1 MNKSLTAAVSDVA
14 KNIRFHRFIVL
25 LLLSANTVAVSG
37 NQDVAPATTA
47 SPEAAIDIETTI
59 PAAVPESA
67 TTESAGSKVELVS
80 KPDGS
85 FTLLLNGEP
94 YIVKGAGGHQY
105 LDLLAASGGNSIRTW
120 GIEQLEEVVDGKPL
134 LDRAHESGISVTVGF
149 WVQHERHGF
158 DYSNAASIQHQR
170 SRLRDAVL
178 KYKDHP
184 ALLTWG
190 LGNEMEGF
198 GSGETD
204 VRIWKELNHLA
215 GIIKALDE
223 NHPVM
228 TVIAGTQ
235 QSKIDGIL
243 QYYPNI
249 DILGVNQYSGA
260 PGTGQTLDAMGW
272 KGPYMLTEFGVP
284 GTWEGPATSWGAPIE
299 PDSSTKA
306 AETYTAY
313 KTDRDNNVGRN
324 LGSYVFYWGQKQEA
338 TATWYGMFLQ
348 SGEKL
353 PRVDAMAYA
362 WSGKWPDNRAPK
374 LVSLETPVAFKHVKA
389 GNDFHAEV
397 DSVDREGDE
406 LRYLWDIRAESTD
419 RKSGGDAE
427 AAPPS
432 FPDLIVAGQ
441 GTRRL
446 SFKAP
451 NRPGGYRLFVTV
463 HDGHGGAVAHN
474 VPFYV
479 EN

>member
-1 MNKSLTAAVSDVA
+1 MNNSLTAAETDVP
-14 KNIRFHRFIVL
+14 KSIRFQSFIVL
-25 LLLSANTVAVSG
+25 FSLSVNTVAVSG
-37 NQDVAPATTA
+37 NQDVAPAPIT
-47 SPEAAIDIETTI
+47 SPEIDMEITTST
-59 PAAVPESA
+59 PAAAPESA
-67 TTESAGSKVELVS
+67 AAESAGSKVEVVS

-94 YIVKGAGGHQY
+94 YLVKGAGGHQY

-120 GIEQLEEVVDGKPL
+120 GIELLEEVVDGKSL

-158 DYSNAASIQHQR
+158 DYSNAASIEKQR
-170 SRLRDAVL
+170 TRLRDAVL

-184 ALLTWG
+184 ALLIWG

-198 GSGETD
+198 ESGETD

-215 GIIKALDE
+215 GIIKELDDS
-223 NHPVM
+223 HPVM

-243 QYYPNI
+243 QHYPNI
-249 DILGVNQYSGA
+249 DILGVNQYSSA
-260 PGTGQTLDAMGW
+260 HGTGQALDAMGW

-313 KTDRDNNVGRN
+313 KMDRDNNAGRN

-338 TATWYGMFLQ
+338 TATWYGMFLS

-374 LVSLETPVAFKHVKA
+374 LVSLETPVAFKRVKA
-389 GNDFHAEV
+389 GSEFHAEV
-397 DSVDREGDE
+397 DCVDREGDE

-419 RKSGGDAE
+419 RKSGGDRE

-432 FPDLIVAGQ
+432 FPDAIEAGQ

-451 NRPGGYRLFVTV
+451 NRQGGYRLFVMV
-463 HDGHGGAVAHN
+463 YDGQGGAVAHN